1 MSDLLSGL
9 GVHPGQPAAAA
20 PSAAPAAVVDPLAAS
35 VAGMGLSTAHAAPQS
50 NPVPTINVA
59 DCLKKL
65 YAADNGLLYEDPN
78 VQIGVKSQ
86 WQGNQGRVMF
96 YVGNKSPGTL
106 TDVAL
111 ELTGNVQGL
120 HARLAALPAQLEPK
134 KQQQVL
140 LELAAAGGYRAAPG
154 LSLRYSVPG
163 QAPVQVPLKL
173 PYGPHRF
180 MQPWRPANP
189 QEFFAKWQEASARHS
204 EAKVVTVAPAMA
216 QGGLAAIQAAL
227 SSVRMTPLP
236 GIDPNRKNLTA
247 GSFARYGGANGAE
260 TFALAR
266 VESDANNPAV
276 FRVTAASVDAAT
288 AGGVLEAILS
298 QIVP

>member
-1 MSDLLSGL
+1 M
-9 GVHPGQPAAAA
+9 
-20 PSAAPAAVVDPLAAS
+20 
-35 VAGMGLSTAHAAPQS
+35 
-50 NPVPTINVA
+50 
-59 DCLKKL
+59 
-65 YAADNGLLYEDPN
+65 
-78 VQIGVKSQ
+78 
-86 WQGNQGRVMF
+86 
-96 YVGNKSPGTL
+96 
-106 TDVAL
+106 
-111 ELTGNVQGL
+111 
-120 HARLAALPAQLEPK
+120 
-134 KQQQVL
+134 L

-173 PYGPHRF
+173 PYGPHKF

-189 QEFFAKWQEASARHS
+189 QDFFAKWREASAQHS
-204 EAKVVTVAPAMA
+204 EAKVVTAAPAIA

-236 GIDPNRKNLTA
+236 GVDPNQKNIAA
-247 GSFARYGGANGAE
+247 GSFARYGQNGAE